1 MRALYR
7 QSYQSITTDLN
18 KWVKDYPNMTVS
30 QQAEFKRQGQV
41 AEHLADVMKGLDMDV
56 NTNVLDTVKHVGALS
71 YNGTYYNLEQKY
83 DINLGSVLLDDKKL
97 MQLVKTPVAGKNFST
112 RLHRNVRKL
121 SNMTN
126 QAIMDGLVR
135 GESYQK
141 IAGRIRDL
149 TNMSYNNALRISR
162 TEAGRVGS
170 AMNYNATKE
179 IQDKGI
185 DVKKQWTSTLDRRTR
200 TDHAALDNMIV
211 GVDEYFKVNGVQ
223 ALHPHGF
230 GNASEDVN
238 CRCAIVNVIDDIKP
252 EFRRDNET
260 GETIKDISYNKWLA
274 MKTGG
279 SDDVSNSIFS
289 FGGMISNDKAK
300 EYADLLS
307 NALPEIKSMYE
318 NTELTLKS
326 TSNKGTAYY
335 RSGDGVYISKD
346 VPNETFFHEFA
357 HNVDGNTKK
366 LDIKTYASTQAS
378 NGLKDYGQKDW
389 SKSYKQLKKDM
400 DAEVKKIGLD
410 EFKEKYKGKGIA
422 YKDADGK
429 IIGLYSYKFDYLKKQ
444 LDEYPRRAISDWL
457 EGILKIDFPM
467 GSGHGKKYH
476 KYSHSTD
483 KEIFAELTSL
493 YINHPEQVEQ
503 VEKYFPTLVGRYLET
518 IKEMTQ

>member
-7 QSYQSITTDLN
+7 QAYQSITTDLS
-18 KWVKDYPNMTVS
+18 KWVKEYPSMTVS

-41 AEHLADVMKGLDMDV
+41 AEHLANVMKGLDMDV
-56 NTNVLDTVKHVGALS
+56 NTNVLDTVKRVGALS
-71 YNGTYYNLEQKY
+71 YNGTYYNLENKY

-112 RLHRNVRKL
+112 RIHRNVRKL

-135 GESYQK
+135 GESYQQ

-179 IQDKGI
+179 IQAKGI
-185 DVKKQWTSTLDRRTR
+185 DVKKQWASVLDRRTR

-230 GNASEDVN
+230 GDASEDVN
-238 CRCAIVNVIDDIKP
+238 CRCIIVNVIDDIKP

-260 GETIKDISYNKWLA
+260 GETIKDMSYNKWLA

-279 SDDVSNSIFS
+279 TDNVSNSIFS

-300 EYADLLS
+300 EYATLLS

-318 NTELTLKS
+318 NAELTLKS
-326 TSNKGTAYY
+326 TSNNGTAYY
-335 RSGDGVYISKD
+335 CSGDGVYISKD
-346 VPNETFFHEFA
+346 VSNETFFHEFA
-357 HNVDGNTKK
+357 HNIDYLNGN
-366 LDIKTYASTQAS
+366 I
-378 NGLKDYGQKDW
+378 
-389 SKSYKQLKKDM
+389 SYKNHFKAAAEEDWNNYSEKNKKSAM
-400 DAEVKKIGLD
+400 AELDKLGID
-410 EFKEKYKGKGIA
+410 EFSRRYPKEGFIYKNKNYQFLDRMLFKNLIT
-422 YKDADGK
+422 KVDK
-429 IIGLYSYKFDYLKKQ
+429 NSYF
-444 LDEYPRRAISDWL
+444 AISDWL
-457 EGILKIDFPM
+457 EGITNIPFPL
-467 GSGHGKKYH
+467 GTGHGTAYH
-476 KYSHSTD
+476 KKLGKTD
-483 KEIFAELTSL
+483 TEMFAELTSL
-493 YINHPEQVEQ
+493 YVNHPEEI
-503 VEKYFPTLVGRYLET
+503 ENLKKMFPTLISKYLET
-518 IKEMTQ
+518 IKEITK